1 MRKALPNAAFIG
13 FTGTPLIKGEDSR
26 TREVFGDYV
35 SIYDFRP
42 VGADGATVPL
52 YYEARKPELQLD
64 KDALQEELDDLL
76 DEAMLDEAQ
85 EAKLNREFARQYT
98 LITNPDR
105 LDKVA
110 EDVALHFAQRGYR
123 GKAMFVAIDKATAVA
138 MYDRVK
144 AAVARLIAADEA
156 KLKTAH
162 EAEGA
167 AIAERLHGCANSTWR
182 WWSARARTRSTTCAR
197 RAGHRAPPQA
207 DADRGH
213 RGQVQGCQGPLR
225 LVFVCAMWITGF
237 DVPSIGTVYL
247 DKPMKNHADADHRPR
262 QPQGGGE
269 DLGRDRGL
277 CGGLQQPAE
286 GAGGLCWRGQRRGGE
301 EGKKPIEDKAALV
314 EALNIALNAAH
325 VCLGAQGG
333 HAGDA
338 GG

>member
-1 MRKALPNAAFIG
+1 
-13 FTGTPLIKGEDSR
+13 
-26 TREVFGDYV
+26 V
-35 SIYDFRP
+35 SIYDFAQS
-42 VGADGATVPL
+42 VKDGATVPL

-64 KDALQEELDDLL
+64 KEALQEELDALL
-76 DEAMLDEAQ
+76 EEAMLDEAQ

-144 AAVARLIAADEA
+144 AAVARLIAEDEA

-197 RAGHRAPPQA
+197 RGWTSSPTAS
-207 DADRGH
+207 
-213 RGQVQGCQGPLR
+213 GC
-225 LVFVCAMWITGF
+225 
-237 DVPSIGTVYL
+237 
-247 DKPMKNHADADHRPR
+247 RPR
-262 QPQGGGE
+262 TSRPSSKMP
-269 DLGRDRGL
+269 RIP
-277 CGGLQQPAE
+277 CGWCSSAPCGSPVLTFPPSA
-286 GAGGLCWRGQRRGGE
+286 RSISTSR
-301 EGKKPIEDKAALV
+301 
-314 EALNIALNAAH
+314 
-325 VCLGAQGG
+325 
-333 HAGDA
+333 
-338 GG
+338 